1 MNDDHIQP
9 AWHAR
14 DIPAEAAAWFARHR
28 ADTPQP
34 GDAEAFESWSR
45 NPEALAEYRD
55 VATLWSAMDALAD
68 HPDIVAAQARAAK
81 ARGRGWRIAAT
92 AVAAMAACAVGLVFI
107 PRSETLQQIAAAPL
121 TQSFHSAIGQR
132 MPIALSDGSIVTL
145 DTDSAISVAM
155 DAGHRR
161 VTLDRGRAFFKVA
174 RAPDR
179 PFVVRADGRSVVA
192 IGTEFSVERNAGNV
206 DVVLVEG
213 RVRVVPTVGST
224 GGTSVEMVAGDRLSV
239 SADNQ
244 WTLNKIDA
252 RQAASWLEGRM
263 TFDEAPLGEV
273 ADALNRYA
281 RRKIVFA
288 DPAIAKRRISAVL
301 KTDDMD
307 SFAAAVET
315 MHLGRVRHDA
325 LSDKL
330 IIDSR

>member
-9 AWHAR
+9 AWHAG

-28 ADTPQP
+28 ADSPHP
-34 GDAEAFESWSR
+34 GDPEAFESWSSDPR
-45 NPEALAEYRD
+45 ALAEYRR
-55 VATLWSAMDALAD
+55 VSVLWSTMDAIAD
-68 HPDIVAAQARAAK
+68 HPDIVAAQARTAR
-81 ARGRGWRIAAT
+81 ARGRNWRTGAT

-107 PRSETLQQIAAAPL
+107 PRSEMPQQIAAAPL
-121 TQSFHSAIGQR
+121 LQSFRSTVGQR
-132 MPIALSDGSIVTL
+132 MPVALADGSIVTL
-145 DTDSAISVAM
+145 DTDSAITVQM

-174 RAPDR
+174 HAPDR

-192 IGTEFSVERNAGNV
+192 IGTEFSVERDMKGV

-213 RVRVVPTVGST
+213 RVRVAPTLGST

-239 SADNQ
+239 SAGNQ

-252 RQAASWLEGRM
+252 RRATSWLEGRM

-281 RRKIVFA
+281 TRKIVFA
-288 DPAIAKRRISAVL
+288 DAAVARRRISAVL
-301 KTDDMD
+301 KTDDMN
-307 SFAAAVET
+307 SFVAAVET
-315 MHLGRVRHDA
+315 LRLGKVRHGTGPDR
-325 LSDKL
+325 L
-330 IIDSR
+330 IIDSE